1 MVERE
6 KSILMFIKDKDKGF
20 VLQENIDLSVWK
32 TKQQIMEELLFIG
45 ISIDERS
52 LRLVVDYNNV
62 LFNQHLRDTYIA
74 HSNKGYIA
82 TKDEKIIKDSITDL
96 FKRSKNMLWKYGQT
110 RKAINEN
117 YNLKLELEE
126 SGLFEKEE
134 EYDNLSGKG

>member
-62 LFNQHLRDTYIA
+62 LFNQHLRNTYIA

-82 TKDEKIIKDSITDL
+82 TKDEQIIKDSIADL

-110 RKAINEN
+110 RKAIHEN

-126 SGLFEKEE
+126 SGLFEKE
-134 EYDNLSGKG
+134 DADD

>member
-1 MVERE
+1 
-6 KSILMFIKDKDKGF
+6 MFIKDKDKGF

-62 LFNQHLRDTYIA
+62 LFNQHLRNTYIA

-82 TKDEKIIKDSITDL
+82 TKDEQIIKDSIADL

-110 RKAINEN
+110 RKAIHEN

-126 SGLFEKEE
+126 SGLFEKE
-134 EYDNLSGKG
+134 DADD